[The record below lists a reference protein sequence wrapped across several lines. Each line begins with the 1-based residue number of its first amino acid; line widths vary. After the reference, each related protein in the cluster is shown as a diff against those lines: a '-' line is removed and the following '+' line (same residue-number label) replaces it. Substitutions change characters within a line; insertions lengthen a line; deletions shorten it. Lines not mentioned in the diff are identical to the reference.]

1 MLHAQV
7 AAAVIAVATD
17 AVAAVIAEA
26 AVATGAAAAVIA
38 EAAVAAEDAKYTFLY
53 FNDT

>member
-7 AAAVIAVATD
+7 AVAVIAVATGAVVAIAEAVAATG

-26 AVATGAAAAVIA
+26 A
-38 EAAVAAEDAKYTFLY
+38 AAEDADYTFLY
-53 FNDT
+53 FNDI

>member
-38 EAAVAAEDAKYTFLY
+38 EAVAEDAKYTFLY

>member
-26 AVATGAAAAVIA
+26 AVA
-38 EAAVAAEDAKYTFLY
+38 AEDAKYTFLY